1 MALWS
6 KSSPASFCLSRY
18 APPLRPPVRHAG
30 HGNETF
36 PLGGFIIP
44 VMSELRRLLSC
55 ACSTVRPKWMTPT
68 SPGRSTLGLTVP
80 DSRLRSPTSQPQQ
93 IGLLL
98 QLPLLPVSTTGFGD
112 CRRDLICIPG
122 SSVTQTTLDTV
133 LIGASVEK
141 QASPHIQEMC
151 WKRSGIQALV
161 LETNSQNITAKSS
174 KRQRETMEGGQ
185 VHIVPSHYNW
195 SVFSAACCCWPLGM
209 AALHYSKKVKA
220 ANAAGDIEAA
230 EDASTTAKILNII
243 SFISGLIILSF
254 VIFFEV
260 TLQ

>member
-30 HGNETF
+30 HGNKTF
-36 PLGGFIIP
+36 PLGGFIIS
-44 VMSELRRLLSC
+44 VTSELRRLLSC
-55 ACSTVRPKWMTPT
+55 ACSNVRPKWMTPT
-68 SPGRSTLGLTVP
+68 
-80 DSRLRSPTSQPQQ
+80 
-93 IGLLL
+93 
-98 QLPLLPVSTTGFGD
+98 
-112 CRRDLICIPG
+112 
-122 SSVTQTTLDTV
+122 
-133 LIGASVEK
+133 
-141 QASPHIQEMC
+141 
-151 WKRSGIQALV
+151 
-161 LETNSQNITAKSS
+161 
-174 KRQRETMEGGQ
+174 
-185 VHIVPSHYNW
+185 
-195 SVFSAACCCWPLGM
+195 SAACCCWPLGM

-260 TLQ
+260 TMQ